1 MTAKKVYI
9 KKTYVEK
16 LTRKLNNLL
25 SLSPINRDNYK
36 SEYTYRQDVAIRK
49 SKIKQLQRELGQTEK
64 KVEN

>member
-36 SEYTYRQDVAIRK
+36 SEYDYRKYLKFRE
-49 SKIKQLQRELGQTEK
+49 SKIRRMRRELGEIVDPTTR
-64 KVEN
+64 